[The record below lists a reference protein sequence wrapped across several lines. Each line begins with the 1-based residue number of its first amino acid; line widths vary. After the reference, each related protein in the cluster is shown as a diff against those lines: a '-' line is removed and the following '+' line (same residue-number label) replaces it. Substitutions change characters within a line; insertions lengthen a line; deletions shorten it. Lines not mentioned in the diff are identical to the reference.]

1 MPRLVPRDS
10 GDCLGSIL
18 AARRKEGLS
27 TEEVERKIGI
37 DRCIGREIG
46 RRRPLIR

>member
-1 MPRLVPRDS
+1 MPRLVPRNS

-18 AARRKEGLS
+18 AARQKEGLS
-27 TEEVERKIGI
+27 TKEVEGKIGI
-37 DRCIGREIG
+37 DRREVD

>member
-37 DRCIGREIG
+37 DRRGDWQKKAAHKVIA
-46 RRRPLIR
+46 